1 MNNIFVQTVAISC
14 CIFTVFTLLKY
25 AYGKFRK
32 GENLQVSKSLVKE
45 TEHITPLQKQDVEDL
60 LDIEKVK
67 SAPEDYKK
75 LFFTKLPLKHRTQT
89 YIEKK
94 NYDLIRGILAFV
106 APGTNISSYIN
117 MIVEEH
123 LMKNRN
129 LIKELL
135 ENTKI
140 KPL

>member
-1 MNNIFVQTVAISC
+1 MNNIIVQIVAISC
-14 CIFTVFTLLKY
+14 CIFTVFTLFKY

-32 GENLQVSKSLVKE
+32 GEDLQVSKPPVKD
-45 TEHITPLQKQDVEDL
+45 TEDITSSQKRDIEDLSDVE
-60 LDIEKVK
+60 EVK
-67 SAPEDYKK
+67 SSPADYEK
-75 LFFTKLPLKHRTQT
+75 LFFTRLPLKHRTQT

-94 NYDLIRGILAFV
+94 NYDLLRGILALV

-117 MIVEEH
+117 MIIEDH

-135 ENTKI
+135 ENNKI

>member
-1 MNNIFVQTVAISC
+1 MNNIIVQVVAISC
-14 CIFTVFTLLKY
+14 CIFTVYTLLKY

-32 GENLQVSKSLVKE
+32 GEDLQVSKPPVKE
-45 TEHITPLQKQDVEDL
+45 TEHITPPQKQDIEDL
-60 LDIEKVK
+60 SDIEKVK
-67 SAPEDYKK
+67 SASEDYKK
-75 LFFTKLPLKHRTQT
+75 LFFTKLSLKHRTQT

-94 NYDLIRGILAFV
+94 NYDLLRGILALV

-117 MIVEEH
+117 MIVEDH
-123 LMKNRN
+123 LMKNRD

>member
-94 NYDLIRGILAFV
+94 NYDLLRGILALV

-117 MIVEEH
+117 MIIEDH

-135 ENTKI
+135 ENNKI